1 MLPCWKQF
9 SGLYKFQPKRQ
20 VVEEMGEAE
29 DEVLNSLLITFR
41 ALMFD
46 MDLDTWLGWCEVT
59 LLLKCH
65 RQDNCSQPCGS
76 GSASFSW
83 IRVVE

>member
-20 VVEEMGEAE
+20 VVEEKEETE
-29 DEVLNSLLITFR
+29 DEVLNSLFITFR

-59 LLLKCH
+59 VHLKCH
-65 RQDNCSQPCGS
+65 RHDNCSQSCGS
-76 GSASFSW
+76 GSASFSL
-83 IRVVE
+83 ILMVE